1 MAIDLNKGV
10 QAVAPFKMNA
20 QQPLDRRN
28 VVQDLDQRD
37 AINMNFRFE
46 GLQTFVMSEHK
57 SYQLIGGIEN
67 ENWVELATADS
78 RDNMMD
84 DVLTL
89 CILLSGVINQSFK
102 MNNSRIM
109 QFNELNEV
117 ELVSGGQTYGSLFF

>member
-1 MAIDLNKGV
+1 MAIDLNKGI
-10 QAVAPFKMNA
+10 QAIAPFKMNS

-28 VVQDLDQRD
+28 VVQDLNQRD
-37 AINMNFRFE
+37 SINMNFRFE

-57 SYQLIGGIEN
+57 NYQLIGGIQN

-84 DVLTL
+84 DILTL

-102 MNNSRIM
+102 MNNSRII
-109 QFNELNEV
+109 QFNEPKEV
-117 ELVSGGQTYGSLFF
+117 KLKSGRQTFGSLFF

>member
-1 MAIDLNKGV
+1 MNIDLNKGI
-10 QAVAPFKMNA
+10 QAIAPFKMNS

-28 VVQDLDQRD
+28 VVQDLNQRD
-37 AINMNFRFE
+37 SINMNFRFE
-46 GLQTFVMSEHK
+46 GLQTFVISEHK

-84 DVLTL
+84 DILTL

-102 MNNSRIM
+102 MNNSRII
-109 QFNELNEV
+109 QFNDPKDVKLK
-117 ELVSGGQTYGSLFF
+117 SGRQTFGSLFF

>member
-1 MAIDLNKGV
+1 MAIDLNKGI
-10 QAVAPFKMNA
+10 QAIAPFKMNS

-28 VVQDLDQRD
+28 VVQDLNQRD
-37 AINMNFRFE
+37 SINMNFRFE
-46 GLQTFVMSEHK
+46 GLQTFVISEHK

-84 DVLTL
+84 DILTL

-102 MNNSRIM
+102 MNNSRII
-109 QFNELNEV
+109 QFNDPKDVKLK
-117 ELVSGGQTYGSLFF
+117 SGRQTFGSLFF